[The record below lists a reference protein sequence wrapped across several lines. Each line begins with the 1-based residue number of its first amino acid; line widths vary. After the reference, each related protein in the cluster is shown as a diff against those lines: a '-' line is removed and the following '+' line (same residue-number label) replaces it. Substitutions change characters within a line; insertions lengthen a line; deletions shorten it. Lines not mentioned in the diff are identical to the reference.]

1 MRSFRFLTLIKTAV
15 ALYYINDSLILAC
28 DLSATGIFKV
38 AGNGKFTF
46 GDEYK
51 MKLSNKNPATG
62 ETLQNKGKLAKA
74 RASLGHKNLGW
85 SYSGKLLDTVEYDG
99 TEFSCSPF

>member
-1 MRSFRFLTLIKTAV
+1 M
-15 ALYYINDSLILAC
+15 LYYINDSLILAC

-74 RASLGHKNLGW
+74 RASLGHKNDEA
-85 SYSGKLLDTVEYDG
+85 YSGKLLDTVEYDE